1 MAKATVGQMKR
12 AIDNAKGA
20 LQALINCGETIAQ
33 SRAAV
38 KAVIANDP
46 EGEWLLAIFEQRF
59 GLAIV
64 PIEMIEA

>member
-1 MAKATVGQMKR
+1 MALKLDSEKAKAMR
-12 AIDNAKGA
+12 AAKAALADLIDCGGTA
-20 LQALINCGETIAQ
+20 QA

-46 EGEWLLAIFEQRF
+46 EGERLLAIFEQRF